1 MSLWRNFETKRYH
14 GMVEIKTGKVVAYE
28 NSPMLRRRVIETNV
42 NNPINLFPF
51 TDEDIVVLA
60 AKKVLY

>member
-28 NSPMLRRRVIETNV
+28 NSPQLRRRVIETNV
-42 NNPINLFPF
+42 NNPINIFPF

-60 AKKVLY
+60 AKRVLS